1 MATVERFIPAKS
13 RLVVCPQKPGA
24 AAVWHEL
31 KRDLILPAD
40 DELAKTECPITKEAV
55 NWFTRE
61 VPTENNKTRFALYFP
76 DRVIRVRL
84 KLEPGDLDDA
94 RMAHFK
100 PVYLTYD
107 IPDDAQEFYY
117 NKKGELKSRPFPN
130 PSAQLRQFA
139 IRVNKSDWL
148 MDAGDIPQ
156 TLIAKML
163 DAGATPRP
171 VRLHPDDAK
180 KHIEEAILALQK
192 EVIAR
197 VKSAEASLAYAN
209 EQLAMAGTAEAQTE
223 AERDMTPEKAEKRYR
238 ARAKQIGTELTK
250 LAGDLTKAVERFGIG
265 GNIVDQIMQLGRLS
279 TTAET
284 ITNTMQKQAD
294 AYRAATAALAA
305 VGTADATAMANAAAN
320 DQAATFAMADML
332 REAGNDAAADAL
344 TAAFAPS
351 GGAGATN
358 DDDDEFSLVDVVTDE
373 AAA

>member
-24 AAVWHEL
+24 APVWHEL
-31 KRDLILPAD
+31 KRDLILPVD

-61 VPTENNKTRFALYFP
+61 VPTENDKTRFALYFP

-94 RMAHFK
+94 RMASFK

-130 PSAQLRQFA
+130 PSGILRQFA

-148 MDAGDIPQ
+148 MDAGDIPH

-192 EVIAR
+192 EVIGR

-209 EQLAMAGTAEAQTE
+209 EQLAGAGEEA
-223 AERDMTPEKAEKRYR
+223 DMTPEKAEKRYR

-250 LAGDLTKAVERFGIG
+250 LAGDLAKAVERFGIG

-284 ITNTMQKQAD
+284 ITDTMQKQAD
-294 AYRAATAALAA
+294 AYRTATAALAA

-332 REAGNDAAADAL
+332 RDAGNDQAADAL
-344 TAAFAPS
+344 QAAFAPS
-351 GGAGATN
+351 GGAEAA
-358 DDDDEFSLVDVVTDE
+358 DDDNEFSLVGDDAD
-373 AAA
+373 AA